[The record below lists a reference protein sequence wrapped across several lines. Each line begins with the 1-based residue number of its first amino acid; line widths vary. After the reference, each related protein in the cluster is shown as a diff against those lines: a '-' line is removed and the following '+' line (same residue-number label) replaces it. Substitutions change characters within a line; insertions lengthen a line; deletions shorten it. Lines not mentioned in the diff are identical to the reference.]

1 MTNSATV
8 ARLDFERYAIT
19 HRMHGYIPA
28 SRKYVMDTYI
38 KPGMK
43 VLDLGCG
50 DGQHLEYLAKSL
62 SKRDLFGTEISQIRV
77 DRVNKKGFTCAKV
90 DGFRLPYADRAFD
103 AIIFFEVIEHIPE
116 VEVEPL
122 LHEIARVLKP
132 NGVVVGSTP
141 NYPIKRYYDFSHR
154 ILRLFG
160 RMPAIWG
167 NSKKPPLTGSESY
180 PNESTAHLQKDARRP
195 QPWLIHKIGRLF
207 ADDPTHQ
214 FFCSFN
220 RIYRLGKKHFQDVE
234 LFTTFK
240 AIAKPVVLSNPV
252 KLFSHKIVFVFK
264 NCN

>member
-1 MTNSATV
+1 MTNTATV

-50 DGQHLEYLAKSL
+50 DGQHLEYLAKSF

-90 DGFRLPYADRAFD
+90 DGPRLPFSDRSFD

-154 ILRLFG
+154 VLNLLGRLPTLLMNG
-160 RMPAIWG
+160 
-167 NSKKPPLTGSESY
+167 KKSHQAVSESY
-180 PNESTAHLQKDARRP
+180 PIESTAPLPKDARRR
-195 QPWLIHKIGRLF
+195 QPWLVHKIGRLF

-240 AIAKPVVLSNPV
+240 AIAKPVVISNPV